1 MHPVY
6 EVKPM
11 KIYLMDLK
19 QVCEATGF
27 GKTAIYKWM
36 GKGTFPYPVK
46 IGRSVRWPSNE
57 IEAWINGHIF
67 HRDRGSD

>member
-1 MHPVY
+1 
-6 EVKPM
+6 M

-57 IEAWINGHIF
+57 IEAWMNGHIP
-67 HRDRGSD
+67 HRDRGTD